1 MTIDATDYTQV
12 FAAKPQPMTLE
23 QAACKTPP
31 TQIVDTEGMIDI
43 PRMRHYRLQRIREQM
58 RVQDYGAVVLLDPL
72 SIRYASGVRNCA
84 PRGGR

>member
-31 TQIVDTEGMIDI
+31 TQIVDTEGASD
-43 PRMRHYRLQRIREQM
+43 PQRPHGPGDHRLPGRFLGRAVPWGVDGQPYR
-58 RVQDYGAVVLLDPL
+58 GATHAED
-72 SIRYASGVRNCA
+72 
-84 PRGGR
+84 